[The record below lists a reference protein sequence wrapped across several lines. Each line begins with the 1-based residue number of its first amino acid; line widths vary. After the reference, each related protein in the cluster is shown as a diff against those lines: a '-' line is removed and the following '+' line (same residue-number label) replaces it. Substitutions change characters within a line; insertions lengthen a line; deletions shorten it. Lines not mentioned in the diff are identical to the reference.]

1 MGSLESGSAF
11 RDVPNWGKVAGHF
24 HLCADPSLHA
34 VAFGEET
41 STWAEQ
47 LSVFGRQRAEQ
58 ELSCGLSAV
67 GAPCRWGNKRGIWV
81 HHRLVPPTPAS
92 STAHT
97 SVPESTCFTWVHSS
111 GKNSRILV
119 YLFSCLEGQSSAV
132 HGLSPLLIAADSPW
146 AGSSAGLAAAR
157 GSVTRALTRSLC
169 SPSLPLAAPFINL
182 PSTWGKEMSKDTA
195 LDHRVLNTVF
205 STFTVSQKLCLLRRK
220 RVNYCCQYS
229 DFLWPASLF
238 EGGTTSPQVASM
250 E

>member
-1 MGSLESGSAF
+1 MGSLESGLVF

-24 HLCADPSLHA
+24 YLRADPSLHA

-47 LSVFGRQRAEQ
+47 LPVFGWQRAEQ

-67 GAPCRWGNKRGIWV
+67 SAPRSWGNKQGIWV
-81 HHRLVPPTPAS
+81 HHRLVPPRHLPPPAS

-111 GKNSRILV
+111 GKNSRTLV

-132 HGLSPLLIAADSPW
+132 HGLSPLLIVADSPW
-146 AGSSAGLAAAR
+146 AGSSAGLVAAR
-157 GSVTRALTRSLC
+157 GSVTWALTRSLC
-169 SPSLPLAAPFINL
+169 SPSLPFAAPFINL

-220 RVNYCCQYS
+220 SQLLLPIQRL
-229 DFLWPASLF
+229 FLAS
-238 EGGTTSPQVASM
+238 
-250 E
+250 